1 MDTKPEIDSAL
12 LSTVIAIGVLTRFS
26 KDRAFDTTG
35 RVLTIDAQPTETV
48 QGVKVMVEELVQSPA
63 SLHSLNYKGT
73 RLQEAATMKEHGIP
87 DRATLRLILTALP
100 HNCAEDSSVHDAAAM
115 IALAGDIDQMGP
127 RFLDLLS
134 GRSGWNSCMGNGA
147 GEKSEEMGRL
157 RVYGDLGTLYA
168 RCGGIF
174 GIAAF
179 MDCCMDKW
187 MADAT
192 LSANAAVATWH
203 ERAQR
208 CGFKFLITQLM
219 CYLTGG
225 PQRYTGR
232 SMVQAHKH
240 LNISCI
246 EWRSFMKVFGSVC
259 SELGLP
265 ALDAEDLAAILD
277 SLEEECVV
285 HHGEQVP
292 PNPGR
297 DVHVG
302 KCLYSKLGGCIPWLS
317 LLTALLM
324 RWLQIPECA
333 SQWTARSAT
342 RPR

>member
-1 MDTKPEIDSAL
+1 
-12 LSTVIAIGVLTRFS
+12 
-26 KDRAFDTTG
+26 
-35 RVLTIDAQPTETV
+35 
-48 QGVKVMVEELVQSPA
+48 
-63 SLHSLNYKGT
+63 
-73 RLQEAATMKEHGIP
+73 MKEHGIP

-302 KCLYSKLGGCIPWLS
+302 KCLYSKLGGVYPLAIFADRLVDALIADSRVRFPVDGQKRNETS
-317 LLTALLM
+317 LKYSSP
-324 RWLQIPECA
+324 RWYTMPQADLGKSLRQSFRRRVC
-333 SQWTARSAT
+333 
-342 RPR
+342 